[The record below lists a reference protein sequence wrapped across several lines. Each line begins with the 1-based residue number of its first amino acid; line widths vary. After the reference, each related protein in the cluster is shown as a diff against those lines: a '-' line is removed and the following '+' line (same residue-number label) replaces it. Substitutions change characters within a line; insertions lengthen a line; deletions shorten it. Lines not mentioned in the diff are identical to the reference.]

1 MEYSKEEALER
12 QMLIDSI
19 TKNLSELDLK
29 SKMELIT
36 DWDDSKEEEI
46 AAVDGYENWSDPN
59 EWEDMT

>member
-29 SKMELIT
+29 TKMELLT

>member
-12 QMLIDSI
+12 QMLIDNI

-29 SKMELIT
+29 SKMDLLI
-36 DWDDSKEEEI
+36 DWDDSKEAEI
-46 AAVDGYENWSDPN
+46 EAVDGYENWSDPN

>member
-29 SKMELIT
+29 TKMELLT

-59 EWEDMT
+59 EWEEMT

>member
-12 QMLIDSI
+12 QMLIDNI

-29 SKMELIT
+29 SKMELLT

-59 EWEDMT
+59 EWEDRT

>member
-12 QMLIDSI
+12 QALIDNI

-29 SKMELIT
+29 TKMELLT

-59 EWEDMT
+59 EWEERT